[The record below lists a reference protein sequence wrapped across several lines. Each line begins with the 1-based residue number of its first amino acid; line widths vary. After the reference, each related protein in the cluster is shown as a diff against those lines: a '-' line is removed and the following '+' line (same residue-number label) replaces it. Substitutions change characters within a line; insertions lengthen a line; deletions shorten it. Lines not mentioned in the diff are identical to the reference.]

1 MVPEVTDALAR
12 SLYLATSHQAKED
25 IVKVREL
32 MTSEPACCT
41 PDQTIREA
49 AGLMR
54 DADCG
59 CIPVVEDNASR
70 RLVGVVTDRDI
81 AVRAIATGKGAD
93 TRISEVMSSGPR
105 CCSPDDE
112 VDTVEKIMTEQQ
124 VRRVPVVDEAGCCV
138 GMVSQA
144 DLALNDRAASEKE
157 VGRVVER
164 ISEPAGMR

>member
-1 MVPEVTDALAR
+1 M
-12 SLYLATSHQAKED
+12 
-25 IVKVREL
+25 KVREL
-32 MTSEPACCT
+32 MTRDPACCT

-59 CIPVVEDNASR
+59 CIPVVADTGTHM
-70 RLVGVVTDRDI
+70 LVGVVTDRDI

-105 CCSPDDE
+105 CCSPDDD
-112 VDTVEKIMTEQQ
+112 VDTVEKIMIEGQ
-124 VRRVPVVDEAGCCV
+124 VRRVPVVDQAGCCV

-144 DLALNDRAASEKE
+144 DLALNDKAASEKE
-157 VGRVVER
+157 VGRVVEK
-164 ISEPAGMR
+164 ISEPAGAR